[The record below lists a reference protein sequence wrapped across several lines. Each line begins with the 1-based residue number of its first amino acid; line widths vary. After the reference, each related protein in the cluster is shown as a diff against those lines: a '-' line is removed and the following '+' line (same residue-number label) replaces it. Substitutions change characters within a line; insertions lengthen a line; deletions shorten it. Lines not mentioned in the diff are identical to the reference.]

1 MKWEEEDEDSKTL
14 LQKSLAADV
23 VGVMMNIVGNDG
35 AVHDGDADDNV
46 VAVAV
51 VVALLVY
58 GWMFVATID
67 KILYEQVHVVVA
79 DCQILFSL
87 LLLHFPHFLLLLA
100 LAPPKL
106 CLLVLV
112 LPSVIHPLPPRPPGG
127 PRQQVGV
134 WGSLVEAP

>member
-23 VGVMMNIVGNDG
+23 VDVMMNIVGNDG

-46 VAVAV
+46 VAVVAV
-51 VVALLVY
+51 VLLVY

-106 CLLVLV
+106 CLIVLV
-112 LPSVIHPLPPRPPGG
+112 LPSLIHPLPPRPPGG
-127 PRQQVGV
+127 PRRQVGV
-134 WGSLVEAP
+134 WGSLVKAP